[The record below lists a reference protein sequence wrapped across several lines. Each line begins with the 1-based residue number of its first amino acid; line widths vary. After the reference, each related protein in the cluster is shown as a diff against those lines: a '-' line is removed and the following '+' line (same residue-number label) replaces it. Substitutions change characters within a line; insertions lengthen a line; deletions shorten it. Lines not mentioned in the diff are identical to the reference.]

1 MGSSHRACS
10 LGELI
15 SLYSVAKFDKPTWAS
30 ASRPRETW
38 RKYCAAS
45 VGSELLRM
53 ALATLKRS
61 AGAQLQTLSY
71 IAQMLFQSSVDRSE
85 ELSLSTET
93 ETVPV
98 FLTISVEAVP

>member
-15 SLYSVAKFDKPTWAS
+15 SLYSVAKLDKPTWAS

-38 RKYCAAS
+38 CKYCAAS

-53 ALATLKRS
+53 ELTTLKRS
-61 AGAQLQTLSY
+61 AGAQLRTLSY
-71 IAQMLFQSSVDRSE
+71 MAQMLFQSSVDRWE

-93 ETVPV
+93 ESVPV
-98 FLTISVEAVP
+98 FPTESVEDVP